1 MKPINHTPT
10 IADYEAQ
17 IRAEAIKA
25 TLAHSDVNQACPYP
39 FGTGEAFVFCAAFN
53 TEKNRQ
59 MDEIL
64 RDTKTQADL
73 RTIEFNTQLQ
83 HPNSIA
89 SDAINDEAED
99 ALQTGYACAIRAGL
113 DNIQP
118 IDAV

>member
-1 MKPINHTPT
+1 MKPIDHTPT

-25 TLAHSDVNQACPYP
+25 TLVHSDVNQACRYP

-64 RDTKTQADL
+64 RDTKAQADQ
-73 RTIEFNTQLQ
+73 RTIVLNTQLQ

-99 ALQTGYACAIRAGL
+99 SMQTAFATAILAGV
-113 DNIQP
+113 DSIQP
-118 IDAV
+118 IAAA

>member
-25 TLAHSDVNQACPYP
+25 TLVHSDVNQACPYP

-53 TEKNRQ
+53 IEKNRQ

-64 RDTKTQADL
+64 RDTKAQADQ
-73 RTIEFNTQLQ
+73 RTIVLNTQLQ

-99 ALQTGYACAIRAGL
+99 SMQTTLAQNILAGV
-113 DNIQP
+113 DSIQP
-118 IDAV
+118 IDAP